1 MRKRH
6 LELIW
11 ITRRLTSLDIC
22 TLTMF
27 RNFNY
32 SNYNTE
38 QENKIM
44 VGNEKSITI
53 NWSAH
58 EMMVLITSAC
68 GEGFD
73 EPASTHD
80 LARAFGSRI
89 NKVCLLKKTLKLF

>member
-11 ITRRLTSLDIC
+11 ITRRLTSLDVC
-22 TLTMF
+22 TLTIF

-44 VGNEKSITI
+44 VRNEK
-53 NWSAH
+53 
-58 EMMVLITSAC
+58 LI
-68 GEGFD
+68 
-73 EPASTHD
+73 
-80 LARAFGSRI
+80 L
-89 NKVCLLKKTLKLF
+89 